1 MRLEGLYDI
10 YEVLDNILYIL
21 LCHLSV
27 KWKCHCILEHL
38 VGIGKVL
45 NVETESLI
53 GSHHR

>member
-38 VGIGKVL
+38 VGIGKVIK
-45 NVETESLI
+45 VKKVVI
-53 GSHHR
+53 GGLCA